1 MKKNDIV
8 VGAVVLVVFI
18 AGILILRGTGNSD
31 SASATP
37 APTQSTEEKFE
48 SSFKIDIPED
58 ADKAE
63 LEGASGT
70 SSTGIATREVGEN
83 QSTVTVLADLP
94 ELESGQ
100 VYKAYVAK
108 AESEEKMPL
117 GSMRVAKGGWI
128 VEYKTSNDLSEYKQI
143 QVVRESSTEN
153 QVMLQGSFN

>member
-63 LEGASGT
+63 LEDASGT
-70 SSTGIATREVGEN
+70 SSTGLATRQVQDN

-100 VYKAYVAK
+100 VYKAYIAK
-108 AESEEKMPL
+108 AESEEKMSL